1 MLYILIIVQLKYIN
15 TLAYLKK
22 NQFFFILLLFWSV
35 LWTSLNSYP
44 VEIFPISLKKEF
56 KIYDIFK
63 LIFNSRI
70 YIPLIFTNIVL
81 IILLF
86 KIQLF
91 KKNYFL
97 IIYILFFLSQLIG
110 IALYDFK
117 NFNMERIYLV
127 IQAFNALLILYIAN
141 NILDEEQI
149 KKFFLINFSFL
160 IIITII
166 YLPIIYIDYFNNTNF
181 YLYGSQTWSEYFMN
195 ENIIR
200 VTGLARIIAL
210 IAIILFVK
218 LNNHISNFSKL
229 ILIILL
235 IFFGITIW
243 GLQSRLTFLC
253 LTVVLFIYFTLF
265 LRKNIL
271 KYFITIFIISF
282 FSVEGFNTIANFKYL
297 NSVTHVKKILD
308 DKSLK
313 DIATKLK
320 LPVTDVEKILD
331 DKGLKDIATKLKL
344 PVTDVEKILNEKS
357 LKDIST
363 KNQDRKKIEDIAS
376 KLKLSA
382 TDVEKILSK
391 ERKNQESRLKK
402 TFNAFKDG
410 QHVTGKNTVVDT
422 LEYVSSARTLI
433 WNKII
438 KNYEYKRLFGYGPQ
452 ADRHVILKIKKK
464 DPGPGGFMS
473 NASSSFFYAFIC
485 GGYFSL
491 FLLIL
496 LNIHAL
502 YLMFI
507 YLRNKI
513 YKNNNSIVIKS
524 TFLVL
529 IFLMIR
535 SIFENSYSLFSLDYL
550 LFVSSIIIFEK
561 LLKNDKINP
570 YKISTLHS

>member
-166 YLPIIYIDYFNNTNF
+166 YLPIIYIDYFSNFSF
-181 YLYGSQTWSEYFMN
+181 YLYGSQTWSQSFMN

-200 VTGLARIIAL
+200 VTGLARIISL
-210 IAIILFVK
+210 IAIILFVN
-218 LNNHISNFSKL
+218 LNNHISNISKL

-235 IFFGITIW
+235 IFFGISIW

-271 KYFITIFIISF
+271 KYFITIFIIIF
-282 FSVEGFNTIANFKYL
+282 FSIVGFNTIANFKL
-297 NSVTHVKKILD
+297 KNQEDKKIENIAKKIGISIADVKKILG
-308 DKSLK
+308 K
-313 DIATKLK
+313 
-320 LPVTDVEKILD
+320 E
-331 DKGLKDIATKLKL
+331 
-344 PVTDVEKILNEKS
+344 S

-363 KNQDRKKIEDIAS
+363 KNQEDKKIKDIAK
-376 KLKLSA
+376 KLEISIA
-382 TDVEKILSK
+382 DVKKMSDR
-391 ERKNQESRLKK
+391 ERRNEESRLKK
-402 TFNAFKDG
+402 TFTAFKDG
-410 QHVTGKNTVVDT
+410 QHLTEANKVVDT
-422 LEYVSSARTLI
+422 LEFASSARTLI

-464 DPGPGGFMS
+464 ESGPGGYMS

-524 TFLVL
+524 TFLIL

>member
-1 MLYILIIVQLKYIN
+1 M
-15 TLAYLKK
+15 
-22 NQFFFILLLFWSV
+22 LLFWSV

-56 KIYDIFK
+56 NIYDIFK

-110 IALYDFK
+110 IALYDFR
-117 NFNMERIYLV
+117 NFNIERIYLV

-166 YLPIIYIDYFNNTNF
+166 YLPIIYIDYFNNSTF

-200 VTGLARIIAL
+200 VTGLARIISL
-210 IAIILFVK
+210 IAIILFVN

-235 IFFGITIW
+235 IFFGISIW
-243 GLQSRLTFLC
+243 GLQSRLVFLC

-271 KYFITIFIISF
+271 KYFITIFIIIF
-282 FSVEGFNTIANFKYL
+282 FSIEGFNTIANFKYL
-297 NSVTHVKKILD
+297 NLDNIKSINDFYTKNQESIKQESIKIEEIAEELEMSVADVKKILGR
-308 DKSLK
+308 
-313 DIATKLK
+313 
-320 LPVTDVEKILD
+320 ERR
-331 DKGLKDIATKLKL
+331 
-344 PVTDVEKILNEKS
+344 NE
-357 LKDIST
+357 
-363 KNQDRKKIEDIAS
+363 
-376 KLKLSA
+376 
-382 TDVEKILSK
+382 
-391 ERKNQESRLKK
+391 ESRLKK
-402 TFNAFKDG
+402 TLKAIKNG
-410 QHVTGKNTVVDT
+410 QHVTQKHTVVGT
-422 LEYVSSARTLI
+422 VEYVSSARTLI

-452 ADRHVILKIKKK
+452 ADRHVILKIKKNE
-464 DPGPGGFMS
+464 PGPGGYMS
-473 NASSSFFYAFIC
+473 NASSSFFLCFYLW
-485 GGYFSL
+485 GL
-491 FLLIL
+491 F
-496 LNIHAL
+496 
-502 YLMFI
+502 F
-507 YLRNKI
+507 
-513 YKNNNSIVIKS
+513 
-524 TFLVL
+524 
-529 IFLMIR
+529 
-535 SIFENSYSLFSLDYL
+535 SIFINITKHTCFIFNVYLFKKQNL
-550 LFVSSIIIFEK
+550 
-561 LLKNDKINP
+561 
-570 YKISTLHS
+570 

>member
-1 MLYILIIVQLKYIN
+1 MS
-15 TLAYLKK
+15 A
-22 NQFFFILLLFWSV
+22 
-35 LWTSLNSYP
+35 
-44 VEIFPISLKKEF
+44 
-56 KIYDIFK
+56 
-63 LIFNSRI
+63 
-70 YIPLIFTNIVL
+70 
-81 IILLF
+81 
-86 KIQLF
+86 
-91 KKNYFL
+91 
-97 IIYILFFLSQLIG
+97 
-110 IALYDFK
+110 
-117 NFNMERIYLV
+117 
-127 IQAFNALLILYIAN
+127 
-141 NILDEEQI
+141 
-149 KKFFLINFSFL
+149 
-160 IIITII
+160 
-166 YLPIIYIDYFNNTNF
+166 
-181 YLYGSQTWSEYFMN
+181 
-195 ENIIR
+195 
-200 VTGLARIIAL
+200 
-210 IAIILFVK
+210 
-218 LNNHISNFSKL
+218 
-229 ILIILL
+229 
-235 IFFGITIW
+235 
-243 GLQSRLTFLC
+243 
-253 LTVVLFIYFTLF
+253 
-265 LRKNIL
+265 
-271 KYFITIFIISF
+271 
-282 FSVEGFNTIANFKYL
+282 
-297 NSVTHVKKILD
+297 
-308 DKSLK
+308 
-313 DIATKLK
+313 
-320 LPVTDVEKILD
+320 
-331 DKGLKDIATKLKL
+331 
-344 PVTDVEKILNEKS
+344 TDVEKILNEKS

>member
-44 VEIFPISLKKEF
+44 VEIFSISLKEEF

-110 IALYDFK
+110 IALYDLK
-117 NFNMERIYLV
+117 NFNIERIYLV

-166 YLPIIYIDYFNNTNF
+166 YLPIIYIDYFGNSIF

-200 VTGLARIIAL
+200 VTGLARIISL
-210 IAIILFVK
+210 IAIILFVM
-218 LNNHISNFSKL
+218 LNNHISNISKL

-235 IFFGITIW
+235 IFFGISIW

-271 KYFITIFIISF
+271 KYFITIFIIIF
-282 FSVEGFNTIANFKYL
+282 FSIEGFNTIANFKFK
-297 NSVTHVKKILD
+297 NQESKKID
-308 DKSLK
+308 DV
-313 DIATKLK
+313 A
-320 LPVTDVEKILD
+320 
-331 DKGLKDIATKLKL
+331 
-344 PVTDVEKILNEKS
+344 
-357 LKDIST
+357 
-363 KNQDRKKIEDIAS
+363 KK
-376 KLKLSA
+376 
-382 TDVEKILSK
+382 
-391 ERKNQESRLKK
+391 ESRLKK
-402 TFNAFKDG
+402 TFIAFRDG
-410 QHVTGKNTVVDT
+410 QHLSEGNKVVDT
-422 LEYVSSARTLI
+422 LEFASSARNLI
-433 WNKII
+433 WEKII

-452 ADRHVILKIKKK
+452 ADRHVILKIKKNE
-464 DPGPGGFMS
+464 PGHGGYMS

-524 TFLVL
+524 TFLIL
-529 IFLMIR
+529 IFLMVR

-561 LLKNDKINP
+561 LLKSDKINP

>member
-44 VEIFPISLKKEF
+44 VEIFPVSLKEEF

-166 YLPIIYIDYFNNTNF
+166 YLPIIYIDYFGNSIF

-200 VTGLARIIAL
+200 VTGLARIISL
-210 IAIILFVK
+210 IAIILFVM
-218 LNNHISNFSKL
+218 LNNHISNISKL

-235 IFFGITIW
+235 IFFGISIW

-271 KYFITIFIISF
+271 KYFITIFIIIF
-282 FSVEGFNTIANFKYL
+282 FSIEGFNTIANFKFK
-297 NSVTHVKKILD
+297 NQESKKID
-308 DKSLK
+308 DV
-313 DIATKLK
+313 A
-320 LPVTDVEKILD
+320 
-331 DKGLKDIATKLKL
+331 
-344 PVTDVEKILNEKS
+344 
-357 LKDIST
+357 
-363 KNQDRKKIEDIAS
+363 KK
-376 KLKLSA
+376 
-382 TDVEKILSK
+382 
-391 ERKNQESRLKK
+391 ESRLKK
-402 TFNAFKDG
+402 TFIAFRDG
-410 QHVTGKNTVVDT
+410 QHLSEGNKVVDT
-422 LEYVSSARTLI
+422 LEFASSARNLI
-433 WNKII
+433 WEKII

-452 ADRHVILKIKKK
+452 ADRHVILKIKKNE
-464 DPGPGGFMS
+464 PGHGGYMS

-524 TFLVL
+524 TFLIL
-529 IFLMIR
+529 IFLMVR

-561 LLKNDKINP
+561 LLKSDKINP
-570 YKISTLHS
+570 YKISTLYS

>member
-15 TLAYLKK
+15 KLIYLKK

-44 VEIFPISLKKEF
+44 IEIFPVSLKEEF

-166 YLPIIYIDYFNNTNF
+166 YLPIIYIDYFNNSSF

-200 VTGLARIIAL
+200 VTGLARIISL
-210 IAIILFVK
+210 IAIILFVM
-218 LNNHISNFSKL
+218 LNNHISNISKL

-235 IFFGITIW
+235 IFFGISIW

-253 LTVVLFIYFTLF
+253 LTVVLFIYFRLF

-271 KYFITIFIISF
+271 KYFITIFIIIF
-282 FSVEGFNTIANFKYL
+282 FSIEGFNTIANFKL
-297 NSVTHVKKILD
+297 KNQEDKKIDL
-308 DKSLK
+308 
-313 DIATKLK
+313 
-320 LPVTDVEKILD
+320 E
-331 DKGLKDIATKLKL
+331 
-344 PVTDVEKILNEKS
+344 
-357 LKDIST
+357 IS
-363 KNQDRKKIEDIAS
+363 D
-376 KLKLSA
+376 
-382 TDVEKILSK
+382 K
-391 ERKNQESRLKK
+391 ERRIEESRLKK
-402 TFNAFKDG
+402 TFTAFRDG
-410 QHVTGKNTVVDT
+410 QHLSEGNKVVDT
-422 LEYVSSARTLI
+422 LEFASSARNLI
-433 WNKII
+433 WKKII

-452 ADRHVILKIKKK
+452 ADRHVILKIKKNK
-464 DPGPGGFMS
+464 PGPGGYMS

-524 TFLVL
+524 TFLIL
-529 IFLMIR
+529 IFLMVR

-561 LLKNDKINP
+561 LLKSDKINP

>member
-44 VEIFPISLKKEF
+44 VEIFSISLKEEF

-110 IALYDFK
+110 IALYDFR
-117 NFNMERIYLV
+117 NFNIERIYLV

-166 YLPIIYIDYFNNTNF
+166 YLPIIYIDYFGNSIF

-200 VTGLARIIAL
+200 VTGLARIISL
-210 IAIILFVK
+210 IAIILFVM
-218 LNNHISNFSKL
+218 LNNHISNISKL

-235 IFFGITIW
+235 IFFGISIW

-271 KYFITIFIISF
+271 KYFITIFIIIF
-282 FSVEGFNTIANFKYL
+282 FSIEGFNTIANFKFK
-297 NSVTHVKKILD
+297 NQESKKIDLEI
-308 DKSLK
+308 S
-313 DIATKLK
+313 DIDL
-320 LPVTDVEKILD
+320 E
-331 DKGLKDIATKLKL
+331 
-344 PVTDVEKILNEKS
+344 
-357 LKDIST
+357 IS
-363 KNQDRKKIEDIAS
+363 D
-376 KLKLSA
+376 
-382 TDVEKILSK
+382 K
-391 ERKNQESRLKK
+391 ERRIEESRLKK
-402 TFNAFKDG
+402 TFIAFQNDG
-410 QHVTGKNTVVDT
+410 QHLSDRNKVVDP
-422 LEYVSSARTLI
+422 LEFASSARNLI
-433 WNKII
+433 WGKII

-452 ADRHVILKIKKK
+452 ADRHVILKIKKNE
-464 DPGPGGFMS
+464 PGPGGYMS

-550 LFVSSIIIFEK
+550 LFVSSIIIFVK

>member
-44 VEIFPISLKKEF
+44 VEIFSTSLKEEF

-86 KIQLF
+86 KIKLF

-110 IALYDFK
+110 IALYDLK
-117 NFNMERIYLV
+117 NFNIERIYLV

-166 YLPIIYIDYFNNTNF
+166 YLPIIYIDYFGNSTF
-181 YLYGSQTWSEYFMN
+181 YLYGSQTWSKYLMN

-200 VTGLARIIAL
+200 VTGLARIISL
-210 IAIILFVK
+210 IAIILFVM
-218 LNNHISNFSKL
+218 LNNHISNISKL

-235 IFFGITIW
+235 IFFGISIW

-271 KYFITIFIISF
+271 KYFITIFIIIF
-282 FSVEGFNTIANFKYL
+282 FSIEGFNTIANFKFK
-297 NSVTHVKKILD
+297 NQESKKIDL
-308 DKSLK
+308 
-313 DIATKLK
+313 
-320 LPVTDVEKILD
+320 E
-331 DKGLKDIATKLKL
+331 
-344 PVTDVEKILNEKS
+344 
-357 LKDIST
+357 IS
-363 KNQDRKKIEDIAS
+363 D
-376 KLKLSA
+376 
-382 TDVEKILSK
+382 K
-391 ERKNQESRLKK
+391 ERRIEESRLKK
-402 TFNAFKDG
+402 TFIAFRDG
-410 QHVTGKNTVVDT
+410 QHLADGEKVVDT
-422 LEYVSSARTLI
+422 LEFASSARNLI
-433 WNKII
+433 WKKII

-464 DPGPGGFMS
+464 EPGPGGYMS

-524 TFLVL
+524 TFLIL
-529 IFLMIR
+529 IFLMVR

-561 LLKNDKINP
+561 LLKSDKINP

>member
-1 MLYILIIVQLKYIN
+1 MLYILIIVHLKYIN

-44 VEIFPISLKKEF
+44 VEIFPISLKEEF

-166 YLPIIYIDYFNNTNF
+166 YLPIIYIDYFNNSFF

-320 LPVTDVEKILD
+320 LPVTDVEKIL
-331 DKGLKDIATKLKL
+331 
-344 PVTDVEKILNEKS
+344 NEKS

-464 DPGPGGFMS
+464 DKGPGGYMS

-570 YKISTLHS
+570 YRTSTLHA

>member
-44 VEIFPISLKKEF
+44 VEIFSISLKEEF

-110 IALYDFK
+110 IALYDLK
-117 NFNMERIYLV
+117 NFNIERIYLV

-166 YLPIIYIDYFNNTNF
+166 YLPIIYIDYFNNSSF

-200 VTGLARIIAL
+200 VTGLARIISL
-210 IAIILFVK
+210 IAIILFVM
-218 LNNHISNFSKL
+218 LNNHISNISKL

-235 IFFGITIW
+235 IFFGISIW

-271 KYFITIFIISF
+271 KYFITIFIIIF
-282 FSVEGFNTIANFKYL
+282 FSIEGFNTIANFKFK
-297 NSVTHVKKILD
+297 NQESKKID
-308 DKSLK
+308 DV
-313 DIATKLK
+313 A
-320 LPVTDVEKILD
+320 
-331 DKGLKDIATKLKL
+331 
-344 PVTDVEKILNEKS
+344 
-357 LKDIST
+357 
-363 KNQDRKKIEDIAS
+363 KK
-376 KLKLSA
+376 
-382 TDVEKILSK
+382 
-391 ERKNQESRLKK
+391 ESRLKK
-402 TFNAFKDG
+402 TFIAFRDG
-410 QHVTGKNTVVDT
+410 QHLSEGNKVVDT
-422 LEYVSSARTLI
+422 LEFASSARNLI
-433 WNKII
+433 WEKII

-452 ADRHVILKIKKK
+452 ADRHVILKIKKNE
-464 DPGPGGFMS
+464 PGHGGYMS

-524 TFLVL
+524 TFLIL
-529 IFLMIR
+529 IFLMVR

-561 LLKNDKINP
+561 LLKSDKINP
-570 YKISTLHS
+570 YKISTLYS

>member
-44 VEIFPISLKKEF
+44 VEIFPVSLKEEF

-110 IALYDFK
+110 IALYDLK
-117 NFNMERIYLV
+117 NFNIERIYLV

-166 YLPIIYIDYFNNTNF
+166 YLPIIYIDYFNNSSF

-200 VTGLARIIAL
+200 VTGLARIISL
-210 IAIILFVK
+210 IAIILFVM
-218 LNNHISNFSKL
+218 LNNHISNISKL

-235 IFFGITIW
+235 IFFGISIW
-243 GLQSRLTFLC
+243 GLQSRLVFLC

-271 KYFITIFIISF
+271 KYFITIFIIIF
-282 FSVEGFNTIANFKYL
+282 FSIEGFNTIANFKFK
-297 NSVTHVKKILD
+297 NQESKKID
-308 DKSLK
+308 DV
-313 DIATKLK
+313 A
-320 LPVTDVEKILD
+320 
-331 DKGLKDIATKLKL
+331 
-344 PVTDVEKILNEKS
+344 
-357 LKDIST
+357 
-363 KNQDRKKIEDIAS
+363 KK
-376 KLKLSA
+376 
-382 TDVEKILSK
+382 
-391 ERKNQESRLKK
+391 ESRLKK
-402 TFNAFKDG
+402 TFIAFRDG
-410 QHVTGKNTVVDT
+410 QHLSEGNKVVDT
-422 LEYVSSARTLI
+422 LEFASSARNLI
-433 WNKII
+433 WEKII

-452 ADRHVILKIKKK
+452 ADRHVILKIKKNE
-464 DPGPGGFMS
+464 PGPGGYMS

-524 TFLVL
+524 TFLIL
-529 IFLMIR
+529 IFLMVR

-561 LLKNDKINP
+561 LLKSDKINP

>member
-44 VEIFPISLKKEF
+44 VEIFPVSLKEEF

-110 IALYDFK
+110 IALYDLK
-117 NFNMERIYLV
+117 NFNIERIYLV

-166 YLPIIYIDYFNNTNF
+166 YLPIIYIDYFGNSIF

-200 VTGLARIIAL
+200 VTGLARIISL
-210 IAIILFVK
+210 IAIILFVM
-218 LNNHISNFSKL
+218 LNNHISNISKL

-235 IFFGITIW
+235 IFFGISIW

-271 KYFITIFIISF
+271 KYFITIFIIIF
-282 FSVEGFNTIANFKYL
+282 FSIEGFNTIANFKFK
-297 NSVTHVKKILD
+297 NQESKKID
-308 DKSLK
+308 DV
-313 DIATKLK
+313 A
-320 LPVTDVEKILD
+320 
-331 DKGLKDIATKLKL
+331 
-344 PVTDVEKILNEKS
+344 
-357 LKDIST
+357 
-363 KNQDRKKIEDIAS
+363 KK
-376 KLKLSA
+376 
-382 TDVEKILSK
+382 
-391 ERKNQESRLKK
+391 ESRLKK
-402 TFNAFKDG
+402 TFIAFRDG
-410 QHVTGKNTVVDT
+410 QHLSEGNKVVDT
-422 LEYVSSARTLI
+422 LEFASSARNLI
-433 WNKII
+433 WDKII

-452 ADRHVILKIKKK
+452 ADRHVILKIKKNE
-464 DPGPGGFMS
+464 PGHGGYMS

-524 TFLVL
+524 TFLIL
-529 IFLMIR
+529 IFLMVR

-561 LLKNDKINP
+561 LLKSDKINP

>member
-44 VEIFPISLKKEF
+44 VEIFSISLKEEF

-110 IALYDFK
+110 IALYDLK
-117 NFNMERIYLV
+117 NFNIERIYLV

-166 YLPIIYIDYFNNTNF
+166 YLPIIYIDYFSNSIF

-200 VTGLARIIAL
+200 VTGLARIISL
-210 IAIILFVK
+210 IAIILFVM
-218 LNNHISNFSKL
+218 LNNHISNISKL

-235 IFFGITIW
+235 IFFGISIW

-271 KYFITIFIISF
+271 KYFITIFIIIF
-282 FSVEGFNTIANFKYL
+282 FSIEGFNTIANFKFK
-297 NSVTHVKKILD
+297 NQESKKID
-308 DKSLK
+308 DV
-313 DIATKLK
+313 A
-320 LPVTDVEKILD
+320 
-331 DKGLKDIATKLKL
+331 
-344 PVTDVEKILNEKS
+344 
-357 LKDIST
+357 
-363 KNQDRKKIEDIAS
+363 KK
-376 KLKLSA
+376 
-382 TDVEKILSK
+382 
-391 ERKNQESRLKK
+391 ESRLKK
-402 TFNAFKDG
+402 TFIAFRDG
-410 QHVTGKNTVVDT
+410 QHLSEGNKVVDT
-422 LEYVSSARTLI
+422 LEFASSARNLI
-433 WNKII
+433 WKKII

-452 ADRHVILKIKKK
+452 ADRHVILKIKKNE
-464 DPGPGGFMS
+464 PGHGGYMS

-524 TFLVL
+524 TFLIL
-529 IFLMIR
+529 IFLMVR

-561 LLKNDKINP
+561 LLKSDKINP

>member
-44 VEIFPISLKKEF
+44 VEIFSISLKEEF

-110 IALYDFK
+110 IALYDLK
-117 NFNMERIYLV
+117 NFNIERIYLV

-166 YLPIIYIDYFNNTNF
+166 YLPIIYIDYFSNSIF

-200 VTGLARIIAL
+200 VTGLARIISL
-210 IAIILFVK
+210 IAIILFVM
-218 LNNHISNFSKL
+218 LNNHISNISKL

-235 IFFGITIW
+235 IFFGISIW

-271 KYFITIFIISF
+271 KYFITIFIIIF
-282 FSVEGFNTIANFKYL
+282 FSIEGFNTIANFKFK
-297 NSVTHVKKILD
+297 NQESKKID
-308 DKSLK
+308 DV
-313 DIATKLK
+313 A
-320 LPVTDVEKILD
+320 
-331 DKGLKDIATKLKL
+331 
-344 PVTDVEKILNEKS
+344 
-357 LKDIST
+357 
-363 KNQDRKKIEDIAS
+363 KK
-376 KLKLSA
+376 
-382 TDVEKILSK
+382 
-391 ERKNQESRLKK
+391 ESRLKK
-402 TFNAFKDG
+402 TFIAFRDG
-410 QHVTGKNTVVDT
+410 QHLSEGNKVVDT
-422 LEYVSSARTLI
+422 LEFASSARNLI
-433 WNKII
+433 WEKII

-452 ADRHVILKIKKK
+452 ADRHVILKIKKNE
-464 DPGPGGFMS
+464 PGHGGYMS

-524 TFLVL
+524 TFLIL
-529 IFLMIR
+529 IFLMVR

-561 LLKNDKINP
+561 LLKSDKINP

>member
-44 VEIFPISLKKEF
+44 VEIFSISLKEEF

-110 IALYDFK
+110 IALYDLK
-117 NFNMERIYLV
+117 NFNIERIYLV

-166 YLPIIYIDYFNNTNF
+166 YLPIIYIDYFGNSIF

-200 VTGLARIIAL
+200 VTGLARIISL
-210 IAIILFVK
+210 IAIILFVM
-218 LNNHISNFSKL
+218 LNNHISNISKL

-235 IFFGITIW
+235 IFFGISIW

-271 KYFITIFIISF
+271 KYFITIFIIIF
-282 FSVEGFNTIANFKYL
+282 FSIEGFNTIANFKFK
-297 NSVTHVKKILD
+297 NQESKKID
-308 DKSLK
+308 DV
-313 DIATKLK
+313 A
-320 LPVTDVEKILD
+320 
-331 DKGLKDIATKLKL
+331 
-344 PVTDVEKILNEKS
+344 
-357 LKDIST
+357 
-363 KNQDRKKIEDIAS
+363 KK
-376 KLKLSA
+376 
-382 TDVEKILSK
+382 
-391 ERKNQESRLKK
+391 ESRLKK
-402 TFNAFKDG
+402 TFIAFRDG
-410 QHVTGKNTVVDT
+410 QHLSEGNKVVDT
-422 LEYVSSARTLI
+422 LEFASSARNLI
-433 WNKII
+433 WEKII

-452 ADRHVILKIKKK
+452 ADRHVILKIKKNE
-464 DPGPGGFMS
+464 PGHGGYMS

-524 TFLVL
+524 TFLIL
-529 IFLMIR
+529 IFLMVR

-561 LLKNDKINP
+561 LLKSDKINP
-570 YKISTLHS
+570 YKISTLYS

>member
-44 VEIFPISLKKEF
+44 VEIFSISLKEEF

-110 IALYDFK
+110 IALYDLK
-117 NFNMERIYLV
+117 NFNIERIYLV

-166 YLPIIYIDYFNNTNF
+166 YLPIIYIDYFGNSIF

-200 VTGLARIIAL
+200 VTGLARIISL
-210 IAIILFVK
+210 IAIILFVM
-218 LNNHISNFSKL
+218 LNNHISNISKL

-235 IFFGITIW
+235 IFFGISIW

-253 LTVVLFIYFTLF
+253 LTVVLFIYFRLF

-271 KYFITIFIISF
+271 KYFITIFIIIF
-282 FSVEGFNTIANFKYL
+282 FSIEGFNTIANFKFK
-297 NSVTHVKKILD
+297 NQESKKID
-308 DKSLK
+308 DV
-313 DIATKLK
+313 A
-320 LPVTDVEKILD
+320 
-331 DKGLKDIATKLKL
+331 
-344 PVTDVEKILNEKS
+344 
-357 LKDIST
+357 
-363 KNQDRKKIEDIAS
+363 KK
-376 KLKLSA
+376 
-382 TDVEKILSK
+382 
-391 ERKNQESRLKK
+391 ESRLKK
-402 TFNAFKDG
+402 TFIAFRDG
-410 QHVTGKNTVVDT
+410 QHLSEGNKVVDT
-422 LEYVSSARTLI
+422 LEFASSARNLI
-433 WNKII
+433 WEKII

-452 ADRHVILKIKKK
+452 ADRHVILKIKKNE
-464 DPGPGGFMS
+464 PGHGGYMS

-524 TFLVL
+524 TFLIL
-529 IFLMIR
+529 IFLMVR

-561 LLKNDKINP
+561 LLKSDKINP
-570 YKISTLHS
+570 YKISTLYS

>member
-97 IIYILFFLSQLIG
+97 IIYILFFFSQLIG

-166 YLPIIYIDYFNNTNF
+166 YLPIIYIDYFSNFSF
-181 YLYGSQTWSEYFMN
+181 YLYGSQTWSQSFMN

-200 VTGLARIIAL
+200 VTGLARIISL
-210 IAIILFVK
+210 IAIILFLM
-218 LNNHISNFSKL
+218 LNNHISNISRL
-229 ILIILL
+229 TLIILL
-235 IFFGITIW
+235 IFFGISIW

-271 KYFITIFIISF
+271 KHFITIFIIIF
-282 FSVEGFNTIANFKYL
+282 FSIEGFNTIANFKSKNQEGKKIEDVAKKL
-297 NSVTHVKKILD
+297 EISIADVKKILG
-308 DKSLK
+308 
-313 DIATKLK
+313 
-320 LPVTDVEKILD
+320 E
-331 DKGLKDIATKLKL
+331 
-344 PVTDVEKILNEKS
+344 ES

-363 KNQDRKKIEDIAS
+363 KNQEDKRIEVISKRLGISIVDVKKITDI
-376 KLKLSA
+376 
-382 TDVEKILSK
+382 EKRN
-391 ERKNQESRLKK
+391 EESRLKK
-402 TFNAFKDG
+402 TFTAFKDG
-410 QHVTGKNTVVDT
+410 QHVTEQNTVVDT
-422 LEYVSSARTLI
+422 LEFASSARTLI

-452 ADRHVILKIKKK
+452 ADRHVILKIEKNE
-464 DPGPGGFMS
+464 PGPGGYMS

-524 TFLVL
+524 TFLIL

>member
-15 TLAYLKK
+15 KLIYLKK

-44 VEIFPISLKKEF
+44 VEIFPVSLKEEF

-110 IALYDFK
+110 IALYDLK
-117 NFNMERIYLV
+117 NFNIERIYLV

-166 YLPIIYIDYFNNTNF
+166 YLPIIYIDYFNNSTF

-200 VTGLARIIAL
+200 VTGLARIISL
-210 IAIILFVK
+210 IAIILFVM
-218 LNNHISNFSKL
+218 LNNHISNISKL

-235 IFFGITIW
+235 IFFGISIW

-271 KYFITIFIISF
+271 KYFITIFIIIF
-282 FSVEGFNTIANFKYL
+282 FSIEGFNTIANFKFK
-297 NSVTHVKKILD
+297 NQESKKID
-308 DKSLK
+308 DV
-313 DIATKLK
+313 A
-320 LPVTDVEKILD
+320 
-331 DKGLKDIATKLKL
+331 
-344 PVTDVEKILNEKS
+344 
-357 LKDIST
+357 
-363 KNQDRKKIEDIAS
+363 KK
-376 KLKLSA
+376 
-382 TDVEKILSK
+382 
-391 ERKNQESRLKK
+391 ESRLKK
-402 TFNAFKDG
+402 TFIAFRDG
-410 QHVTGKNTVVDT
+410 QHLSEGNKVVDT
-422 LEYVSSARTLI
+422 LEFASSARNLI
-433 WNKII
+433 WEKII

-452 ADRHVILKIKKK
+452 ADRHVILKIKKNE
-464 DPGPGGFMS
+464 PGHGGYMS

-524 TFLVL
+524 TFLIL
-529 IFLMIR
+529 IFLMVR

-561 LLKNDKINP
+561 LLKSDKINP
-570 YKISTLHS
+570 YKISTLYS